1 MSQFMRQSSQPWK
14 KMYKIDEILKPYQ
27 NFIEAIVTLFDPF
40 IEVAVHDLQNGTLSA
55 IYNSFSHR
63 KVGEKSPLKELK
75 VNINEFPDVFSPYN
89 RLNWDGKELKCTSIT
104 VRDKAGT
111 PVVLICL
118 NLDTS
123 ILVQTKDILDVF
135 LKIKAK
141 SVSPVEAFGGS
152 CEQQVNSLIEHF
164 LKERQ
169 IAIGSL
175 DRANKKK
182 LIEFLY
188 CKGVF
193 HFKNSVPFIAKILKL
208 SRASIYNYIKEVG
221 V

>member
-1 MSQFMRQSSQPWK
+1 MPQ
-14 KMYKIDEILKPYQ
+14 INEILKPYQ

-40 IEVAVHDLQNGTLSA
+40 VEVAVHDLQKGTLVA

-75 VNINEFPDVFSPYN
+75 VNFKEFSDVFTPYN

-104 VRDKAGT
+104 VRDKRGT
-111 PVVLICL
+111 PVALICL

-123 ILVQTKDILDVF
+123 ILVQTKDILDAF
-135 LKIKAK
+135 LKIKVK
-141 SVSPVEAFGGS
+141 SDNPIEAFGGS
-152 CEQQVNSLIEHF
+152 CEQQVNALIEQF
-164 LKERQ
+164 LKEHQ
-169 IAIGSL
+169 LAIGSL
-175 DRANKKK
+175 DRTNKKK